1 MRIPKTLFLLVAP
14 LVVLC
19 LLIAGNL
26 PVQAAPV
33 AQLTPF
39 FTPTPGADGRI
50 IYVVQDGDTLWRIS
64 AITGVSLD
72 DLRTLNKLGLND
84 TIASGDRLLIGLGGP
99 AFEAA
104 TPGPSPTPLPAT
116 PTSTAL
122 IGTANLC
129 VRLFN
134 DENGDMIA
142 QEDEL
147 DIPDGAIS
155 VSNRTGTLNESATT
169 KTGAEPVWE
178 CFEELAE
185 GEYTVSAGIPDGYNP
200 TTVLDRVLALH
211 GGDQIYISFG
221 AQPNSEQV
229 VETVVIPETPNR
241 SPMLAIIGAVILLIG
256 IALGIYAS
264 LLRRAR

>member
-1 MRIPKTLFLLVAP
+1 MRIPKSIFYTFILLFVAVLFLT
-14 LVVLC
+14 
-19 LLIAGNL
+19 AGL

-50 IYVVQDGDTLWRIS
+50 IYVVQEGDTLWRIS

-84 TIASGDRLLIGLGGP
+84 TIAPGDRLLIGLGGP
-99 AFEAA
+99 AFESA

-147 DIPDGAIS
+147 DIPGGAIS
-155 VSNRTGTLNESATT
+155 LSNRIGTVNKNATT
-169 KTGAEPVWE
+169 RSGVEPMWE
-178 CFEELAE
+178 CFEGLSE
-185 GEYTVSAGIPDGYNP
+185 GEYTISAGIPDGYNP
-200 TTVLDRVLALH
+200 TTVLDRVLELD

-229 VETVVIPETPNR
+229 IETVVIPETPNR
-241 SPMLAIIGAVILLIG
+241 SPMLAIVGAVLLLFG
-256 IALGIYAS
+256 AALGIYAF